1 MGTGP
6 RAEAGYDLA
15 LTELLAGEH
24 RFVLEAGSERGLEV
38 LSELDG
44 AAPTEA
50 DLEAA
55 ANVTRTAE
63 AAMGRAV
70 ESADLRDLLARN
82 RDNPRFAATAE
93 RCLTCA
99 NCTLVCPTCFCTSV
113 DDVNV
118 LGDDAVAERWRRWDS
133 CFSVQ
138 YSHIH
143 GGAVRP
149 SARARYRQ
157 WLTHKFGT
165 WVDQFGTSGCVG
177 CGRCITW
184 CPAAID
190 VTEELAAIRAT
201 DGEVDHANA

>member
-6 RAEAGYDLA
+6 KAESGYDLA
-15 LTELLAGEH
+15 LTEILDGEH
-24 RFVLEAGSERGLEV
+24 RFLVETGTERGAELLAGLEPR
-38 LSELDG
+38 EATD
-44 AAPTEA
+44 A
-50 DLEAA
+50 DLDAA
-55 ANVTRTAE
+55 
-63 AAMGRAV
+63 GRAV
-70 ESADLRDLLARN
+70 AGAAERMGRTFDATDLRGLLAQTLEHERW
-82 RDNPRFAATAE
+82 DEVAS
-93 RCLTCA
+93 RCLTCG
-99 NCTLVCPTCFCTSV
+99 NCTLVCPTCFCSSV

>member
-6 RAEAGYDLA
+6 RAVSGFDLV
-15 LTELLAGEH
+15 LTELLEGGH
-24 RFVLEAGSERGLEV
+24 RFLVEPGSERGADV
-38 LSELDG
+38 LAELRG
-44 AAPTEA
+44 VEA
-50 DLEAA
+50 TPVDAEAA
-55 ANVTRTAE
+55 AHVTRAAE
-63 AAMGRAV
+63 ARMGRTV
-70 ESADLRDLLARN
+70 EAADLRDLLARN

-113 DDVNV
+113 EDVNV
-118 LGDDAVAERWRRWDS
+118 LSDEAAAERWRRWDS
-133 CFSVQ
+133 CFGIE

-165 WVDQFGTSGCVG
+165 WHDQFGSSGCVG